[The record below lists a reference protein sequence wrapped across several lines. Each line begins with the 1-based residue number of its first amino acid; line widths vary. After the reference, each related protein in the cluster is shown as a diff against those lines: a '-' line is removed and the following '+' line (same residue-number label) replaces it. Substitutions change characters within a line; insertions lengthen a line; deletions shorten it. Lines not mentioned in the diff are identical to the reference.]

1 MIAWREKFIATGVHF
16 VVTLLLA
23 AIAAALIF
31 LVWYPDPFD
40 DMIGG
45 TELFVLIVGSDLV
58 LGPLMSL
65 VLYNSRKTRL
75 ALLVDY
81 SLVGILQ
88 LAALAYG
95 ISIMADAR
103 PVYVAYSK
111 DRYEIVLAG
120 DIKQKELAA
129 ARDPQF
135 ARIPWT
141 GPKYVAVVISGADY
155 QDALFEALAGNEE
168 HQRPKFFRPYQ
179 SQLGALRKHA
189 KPLSVLEEKKPHAK
203 PLIEAALEGK
213 AKPRGEFKWLP
224 VRHFRGFWTAI
235 VDDAN
240 GEVVAWVNLDP
251 YD

>member
-16 VVTLLLA
+16 GVTLLLA

-31 LVWYPDPFD
+31 LVWYPRPFD
-40 DMIGG
+40 TMIGG

-65 VLYNSRKTRL
+65 VLYNSRKTRR
-75 ALLVDY
+75 ALLFDY
-81 SLVGILQ
+81 TLVGVLQ

-120 DIKQKELAA
+120 DLKEKELAA
-129 ARDPQF
+129 ARDPRF
-135 ARIPWT
+135 ARVPWT
-141 GPKYVAVVISGADY
+141 GPEYVAVVISSKDY

-168 HQRPKFFRPYQ
+168 HQRPKFYVPYA
-179 SQLGALRKHA
+179 SQLGAVRKHA
-189 KPLSVLEEKKPHAK
+189 KPLAVLEEKKPQAK
-203 PLIEAALEGK
+203 SLIQAAL
-213 AKPRGEFKWLP
+213 RGEPKPQGEYKWLP

-240 GEVVAWVNLDP
+240 GEVVAWVDLDP

>member
-16 VVTLLLA
+16 IVTLLLA
-23 AIAAALIF
+23 ATAAALIF
-31 LVWYPDPFD
+31 LVWYPAPFD
-40 DMIGG
+40 EMIGG
-45 TELFVLIVGSDLV
+45 TELFVLIVSSDLV

-65 VLYNSRKTRL
+65 VLYNSRKTRR
-75 ALLVDY
+75 ALLIDY
-81 SLVGILQ
+81 SLVGVLQ

-120 DIKQKELAA
+120 DLKKKELAA

-135 ARIPWT
+135 SRIPWT
-141 GPKYVAVVISGADY
+141 GPKYAAVVISTADY
-155 QDALFEALAGNEE
+155 QDAMFEALAGNEE
-168 HQRPKFFRPYQ
+168 QTRPKFYVPYET
-179 SQLGALRKHA
+179 QLDNVRKHA
-189 KPLSVLEEKKPHAK
+189 KPLAALEEKKPQAR
-203 PLIEAALEGK
+203 PLVEAALKGK
-213 AKPRGEFKWLP
+213 AQPKGQFKWLP

-240 GEVVAWVNLDP
+240 GEVVAWVDLDP

>member
-1 MIAWREKFIATGVHF
+1 MIAWREKLIATGVHF

-40 DMIGG
+40 YMIGG

-65 VLYNSRKTRL
+65 VLYNSRKTRR

-81 SLVGILQ
+81 TLVGVLQ
-88 LAALAYG
+88 IAALAYG
-95 ISIMADAR
+95 VSIMADAR
-103 PVYVAYSK
+103 PVYVAFSL

-120 DIKQKELAA
+120 DLTAKELAA
-129 ARDPQF
+129 ARDPKY
-135 ARIPWT
+135 ARVPWT
-141 GPKYVAVVISGADY
+141 GPKYVAVVVSRADY
-155 QDALFEALAGNEE
+155 NDAMFEALAGNEE
-168 HQRPKFFRPYQ
+168 HRRPKFYRSYE
-179 SQLGALRKHA
+179 SQLESVRKHA
-189 KPLSVLEEKKPHAK
+189 KPLAALEAKKPRARA
-203 PLIEAALEGK
+203 LIEAALKGK
-213 AKPRGEFKWLP
+213 ARPKGEFKWLP

-235 VDDAN
+235 LDDAD
-240 GEVVAWVNLDP
+240 GEVVAWVDLDP